1 MARFNNNQES
11 YKINLEINKEELL
24 KDLKE
29 IKNEVKSVT
38 KEIDT
43 DIKHI
48 RMKRKDILLIKL
60 NGRFKEA
67 DKKDIEK
74 QLKKTLHRKVFV
86 VDNLIEDIH
95 VLEK

>member
-1 MARFNNNQES
+1 MARFNNNQDS

-48 RMKRKDILLIKL
+48 RMKRKDILVIKL
-60 NGRFKEA
+60 NGMYKEA
-67 DKKDIEK
+67 DRRCMEEE
-74 QLKKTLHRKVFV
+74 LKKRLHRKVFV
-86 VDNLIEDIH
+86 VDSLIEDIH

>member
-1 MARFNNNQES
+1 MAKLNNQDS

-48 RMKRKDILLIKL
+48 RLKRKDVLLIKL

-67 DKKDIEK
+67 DKTEIEK
-74 QLKKTLHRKVFV
+74 RLKKSLHRKVIVIDQFV
-86 VDNLIEDIH
+86 ED
-95 VLEK
+95 VTALER